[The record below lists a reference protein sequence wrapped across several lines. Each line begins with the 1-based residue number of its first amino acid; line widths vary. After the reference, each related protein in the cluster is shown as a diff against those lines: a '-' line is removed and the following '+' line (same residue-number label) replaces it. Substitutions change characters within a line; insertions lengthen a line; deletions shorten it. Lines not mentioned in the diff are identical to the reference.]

1 MIELIKALIKA
12 RAEFPS
18 IQKDKINPHF
28 KVSYASLDSVLD
40 AVTPVLCKHGL
51 AIVQVMEKGSI
62 LKTHLFHESGEF
74 LTSEYELPDIQDSQ
88 KKGAALTYARRYT
101 VCALLSITADED
113 DDANSAKDDKT
124 AQKTYNS
131 RQSVNSRQLSIGNA
145 IKQIRELLGVEKAWV
160 INWLSS
166 YQVPSIKE
174 LESAE
179 QLIKDMCIDWAISQ
193 GVDEFQALDSYTEN
207 VKSPDLTSVQKWQ
220 QVLRGEFPKVL
231 TEVA

>member
-51 AIVQVMEKGSI
+51 AIVQVTAVGNI

-113 DDANSAKDDKT
+113 DDSNATKDELRSKSTKQTMPSSTIDII
-124 AQKTYNS
+124 
-131 RQSVNSRQLSIGNA
+131 R
-145 IKQIRELLGVEKAWV
+145 QIREFLKVDKSWVLG
-160 INWLSS
+160 WLANH
-166 YQVPSIKE
+166 QIPSINE
-174 LESAE
+174 LQPSGATKSLDH
-179 QLIKDMCIDWAISQ
+179 LIKDMCVHWASTQ
-193 GVDEFQALDSYTEN
+193 GIDEFSSIECYTNN
-207 VKSPDLTSVQKWQ
+207 VKSLNLASVQKWQ
-220 QVLRGEFPKVL
+220 QILFKGN
-231 TEVA
+231 

>member
-124 AQKTYNS
+124 YNS

-231 TEVA
+231 T

>member
-1 MIELIKALIKA
+1 MINLIQALIKA
-12 RAEFPS
+12 RAEFPP

-28 KVSYASLDSVLD
+28 KVPYASLDSVLD

-51 AIVQVMEKGSI
+51 AIVQLMEKGNI
-62 LKTHLFHESGEF
+62 LKTHLFHESGEV
-74 LTSEYELPDIQDSQ
+74 LTSEYELPDIQESQ
-88 KKGAALTYARRYT
+88 KKGAALTYARRYS

-113 DDANSAKDDKT
+113 DDANNAKDDKT

-131 RQSVNSRQLSIGNA
+131 RQSVLSIGDA
-145 IKQIRELLGVEKAWV
+145 IKQIREFLKVEKAWV

-166 YQVPSIKE
+166 HQVPSINE
-174 LESAE
+174 LKSAE

-193 GVDEFQALDSYTEN
+193 GVDEFHALDSYTEN

-220 QVLRGEFPKVL
+220 QTLFKGAANVH
-231 TEVA
+231 

>member
-1 MIELIKALIKA
+1 
-12 RAEFPS
+12 
-18 IQKDKINPHF
+18 
-28 KVSYASLDSVLD
+28 
-40 AVTPVLCKHGL
+40 
-51 AIVQVMEKGSI
+51 
-62 LKTHLFHESGEF
+62 LFHESGEF

-113 DDANSAKDDKT
+113 DDANSAKDE
-124 AQKTYNS
+124 KTYNS

-207 VKSPDLTSVQKWQ
+207 VKSGDLTSVQKWQ

>member
-113 DDANSAKDDKT
+113 DDANSAKDEQKNNSKT
-124 AQKTYNS
+124 KPSNNNNS
-131 RQSVNSRQLSIGNA
+131 PNNVVVDLVR
-145 IKQIRELLGVEKAWV
+145 QIREFLGVDKQYV
-160 INWLSS
+160 IDWLAKNNTTIANLKN
-166 YQVPSIKE
+166 P
-174 LESAE
+174 E
-179 QLIKDMCIDWAISQ
+179 QLIKDMCVDWAVSQ
-193 GVDEFQALDSYTEN
+193 GVHEIHALDSYTEN
-207 VKSPDLTSVQKWQ
+207 VKSGDLTLVQK
-220 QVLRGEFPKVL
+220 
-231 TEVA
+231 

>member
-113 DDANSAKDDKT
+113 DDANSAKDE
-124 AQKTYNS
+124 KTYNS

-207 VKSPDLTSVQKWQ
+207 VKSGDLTSVQKWQ

>member
-145 IKQIRELLGVEKAWV
+145 IKQIREFLKVEKAWV

-193 GVDEFQALDSYTEN
+193 GVDEFQALHSYTEN

>member
-113 DDANSAKDDKT
+113 DDANSAKDE
-124 AQKTYNS
+124 KTYNS
-131 RQSVNSRQLSIGNA
+131 KTKPSNNNNSPNNVVVDLVR
-145 IKQIRELLGVEKAWV
+145 QIREFLGVDKQYV
-160 INWLSS
+160 IDWLAKNNTTIANLKN
-166 YQVPSIKE
+166 P
-174 LESAE
+174 E
-179 QLIKDMCIDWAISQ
+179 QLIKDMCVDWAVSQ
-193 GVDEFQALDSYTEN
+193 GVHEIHALDSYTEN
-207 VKSPDLTSVQKWQ
+207 VKSGDLTLVQK
-220 QVLRGEFPKVL
+220 
-231 TEVA
+231 

>member
-62 LKTHLFHESGEF
+62 LKTNLFHESGEF

-113 DDANSAKDDKT
+113 DDANSAKDE
-124 AQKTYNS
+124 KTYNS
-131 RQSVNSRQLSIGNA
+131 KTKPSNNNNSPNNVVVDLVR
-145 IKQIRELLGVEKAWV
+145 QIREFLGVDKQYV
-160 INWLSS
+160 IDWLAKNNTTIANLKN
-166 YQVPSIKE
+166 P
-174 LESAE
+174 E
-179 QLIKDMCIDWAISQ
+179 QLIKDMCVDWAVSQ
-193 GVDEFQALDSYTEN
+193 GVHEIHALDSYTEN
-207 VKSPDLTSVQKWQ
+207 VKSGDLTLVQK
-220 QVLRGEFPKVL
+220 
-231 TEVA
+231 